1 MFYPRFL
8 ISSSKCLAGMSLLP
22 NVLSNLKRIA
32 VGVFP
37 VLSLAILAK
46 ANLCYHGFL
55 PV

>member
-22 NVLSNLKRIA
+22 NALSKLKRIV

-37 VLSLAILAK
+37 VLSLAISDE